1 VSIAV
6 KIRRG
11 EGPFWGTV
19 KWLLKK
25 TFHFHLP
32 VFWLTRP
39 LFRALYLLHVAG
51 REGLARGLRFFWYE
65 PLFRSQCE
73 SVGDHFEM
81 EELPFVTGTGK
92 IFIGHHVTFAGKPGF
107 GFGNR
112 LHVSPE
118 VRIGDH
124 CFIGHACS
132 FVASASIRLGNHC
145 LLATGV
151 QIYDYDGHPLDAER
165 RRAGEPAPPE
175 GVRPV
180 VIGDDVWIGTNAFIL
195 KGVTVGPRSVIA
207 AGAVV
212 TRDVPPDV
220 VVAGNPARI
229 VKHLAPPGHRT

>member
-11 EGPFWGTV
+11 EGPFWGRV
-19 KWLLKK
+19 KWLVKK
-25 TFHFHLP
+25 TFTLHVP

-39 LFRALYLLHVAG
+39 LFRVLYTLHVAG
-51 REGLARGLRFFWYE
+51 REGVARGLRFFWYE

-73 SVGDHFEM
+73 HVGENFEM
-81 EELPFVTGTGK
+81 EQLPFILGTGR
-92 IFIGHHVTFAGKPGF
+92 IFIGNNVVFAGKPVF

-112 LHVSPE
+112 LQALPE
-118 VRIGDH
+118 VHIGND

-132 FVASASIRLGNHC
+132 LVASVSVRIGNHC
-145 LLATGV
+145 LLAGGV
-151 QIYDYDGHPLDAER
+151 QIYDYDGHPVDAER
-165 RRAGEPAPPE
+165 RRAKEPTPPE
-175 GVRPV
+175 AIRPV

-207 AGAVV
+207 AGSVV

-220 VVAGNPARI
+220 VVAGNPARV
-229 VKHLAPPGHRT
+229 VKHLAEQPT